1 VGVPL
6 VLRYVISPFF
16 PVRRKRD
23 NGSLQ
28 IGLPGRAR
36 TNIPRGVPFW
46 IDWFEI
52 PPYREMRDMCGRRV
66 YTRSPG
72 IHTVRF
78 RTAKRKQEKM
88 GKYRDFNPVNGG

>member
-1 VGVPL
+1 
-6 VLRYVISPFF
+6 
-16 PVRRKRD
+16 
-23 NGSLQ
+23 
-28 IGLPGRAR
+28 
-36 TNIPRGVPFW
+36 
-46 IDWFEI
+46 
-52 PPYREMRDMCGRRV
+52 MRDMCGRRV